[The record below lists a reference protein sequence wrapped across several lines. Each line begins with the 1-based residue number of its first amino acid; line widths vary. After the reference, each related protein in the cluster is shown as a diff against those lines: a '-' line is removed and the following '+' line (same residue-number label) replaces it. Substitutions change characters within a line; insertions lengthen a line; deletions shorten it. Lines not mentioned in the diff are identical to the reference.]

1 MNIFSE
7 GQKVV
12 CISEDFPIIEKWSTG
27 EETNNKPKKG
37 EILVID
43 EILGDFLMFN
53 KYSSEGEINW
63 WKYDRFA
70 PIEETDTSS
79 FNHSHRH
86 CEA

>member
-1 MNIFSE
+1 MNRFSE
-7 GQKVV
+7 GQRVV

-27 EETNNKPKKG
+27 KETNNKPKKG

-53 KYSSEGEINW
+53 KYSSVNNINW

-70 PIEETDTSS
+70 PVDETKSAVIANAVKQS
-79 FNHSHRH
+79 VN
-86 CEA
+86 